1 MIVVRVELWSAVNG
15 EKTEL
20 ARMVVDNI
28 GGTSTRGNYRC
39 RTLKGRSKAALDGA
53 LCAAIRGGKG
63 TQRESQVIGHPRLR
77 EHVWNLV
84 AKCLAAMDY
93 GDNSQPEPAGGPR

>member
-28 GGTSTRGNYRC
+28 GGTNTRGNYRC

-53 LCAAIRGGKG
+53 LFTMSRNGKG
-63 TQRESQVIGHPRLR
+63 IQRESQVTGHLRLR

-93 GDNSQPEPAGGPR
+93 GNKAADEGEAA